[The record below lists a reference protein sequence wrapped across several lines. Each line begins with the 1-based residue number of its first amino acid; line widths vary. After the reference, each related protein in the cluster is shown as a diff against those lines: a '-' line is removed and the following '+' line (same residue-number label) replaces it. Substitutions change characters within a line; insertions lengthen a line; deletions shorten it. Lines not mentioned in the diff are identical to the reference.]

1 MPVSSWRSVGASHNG
16 FFHECFLDELIQAAG
31 ADALAERLRLCN
43 HEPSRQVLRAVG
55 EMARWSQPLPP
66 SADGRRGRG
75 LAFTLSFGV
84 PVAQVV
90 EVTATAAGVRIDA
103 VHVAVAIGAVLDP
116 INVEAQVQGGVL
128 WGLDHAI
135 HAGLT
140 YAGGAVQETNF
151 HQVSGLRLR
160 HAPAITVKTL
170 DTAVEIRGIGEPAV
184 PPAAPALA
192 NAIFAATGQRIRALP
207 LKRHIKFA

>member
-1 MPVSSWRSVGASHNG
+1 VGASHNG

-31 ADALAERLRLCN
+31 VDALAERLRLCN
-43 HEPSRQVLRAVG
+43 HEPSRQVLRTVG
-55 EMARWSQPLPP
+55 EMARWNQPLPP
-66 SADGRRGRG
+66 SGDGQRGRG

-84 PVAQVV
+84 PVAEVV
-90 EVTATAAGVRIDA
+90 EVTVTQTGIRLDA
-103 VHVAVAIGAVLDP
+103 VFVAVAIGPVLDP
-116 INVEAQVQGGVL
+116 VNVEAQVQGGVL

-160 HAPAITVKTL
+160 HTPAITVKTL
-170 DTAVEIRGIGEPAV
+170 DTPVEIRGIGEPAV

-192 NAIFAATGQRIRALP
+192 NAIFAATGQRIRELP
-207 LKRHIKFA
+207 LKRHIAFA